1 MKMFDVLWLIPVFI
15 ILWALAFYYMTED
28 DDEQR

>member
-1 MKMFDVLWLIPVFI
+1 MNPIWLIPVFI

>member
-1 MKMFDVLWLIPVFI
+1 MNLIWLIPVFI
-15 ILWALAFYYMTED
+15 ILWGLAFYYMTED

>member
-1 MKMFDVLWLIPVFI
+1 MNPMWLIPVFI
-15 ILWALAFYYMTED
+15 ILWGLAFYYMTED

>member
-1 MKMFDVLWLIPVFI
+1 MNPIWLIPVFI

-28 DDEQR
+28 DDE